1 MITLGKHSYAGAN
14 DIECSDIVDLQ
25 IGKYCSIA
33 SELTI
38 ATGLH
43 PTIEHREAVTNYP
56 LYEQKLY
63 EYWLCKNDGKVVIE
77 NDVWVAQKVI
87 ILDGVTVHDGAII
100 GAGAVVTKDVP
111 PYAFVAGN
119 PAVVKWYRFS
129 EDIIK
134 KLLYIKWWD
143 WTDERVKDTAPYM
156 KDINTFIKIYG

>member
-1 MITLGKHSYAGAN
+1 
-14 DIECSDIVDLQ
+14 
-25 IGKYCSIA
+25 
-33 SELTI
+33 LTI

-43 PTIEHREAVTNYP
+43 PSIEHREAVTSYP
-56 LYEQKLY
+56 LYEKMWG
-63 EYWLCKNDGKVVIE
+63 EYWLCKMDGKVVIE

-119 PAVVKWYRFS
+119 PAVVKSYRFTP
-129 EDIIK
+129 DIIK

-156 KDINTFIKIYG
+156 KDINTFLKIYG